1 VLLFFASLIV
11 HELGHAL
18 EARREGIE
26 VTRIELFLFGGT
38 THMSRDSQTPGEE
51 FRVAVAGPLG
61 TLLVLLVCLGVD
73 LAIVGPHRLID
84 AIGLDANIQITPVLL
99 ALSWLV
105 PMNVLILVFNLVP
118 AYPLDGGRIARSIVW
133 RATGDKLQGTRVSA
147 RIGEGFAILL
157 GGFGVWVIFSSPGF
171 AGGDPEFTGIW
182 LLLLAFMVWQSAR
195 MALGGTA
202 AAQRVQGVSVGDIMD
217 HEPVTVS
224 GPETVERALNE
235 RFFRY
240 NEQWLPVIDGDGR
253 FIGIARRERAQERVD
268 AGEGWVTVG
277 SILEPDEPAKLQV
290 RETQPLTDVLTI
302 EALGRLGAIMAVDGG
317 GILRGVVTVDQV
329 RRVLQTVLAT
339 PAAR

>member
-1 VLLFFASLIV
+1 M
-11 HELGHAL
+11 
-18 EARREGIE
+18 
-26 VTRIELFLFGGT
+26 T
-38 THMSRDSQTPGEE
+38 TTDTP
-51 FRVAVAGPLG
+51 
-61 TLLVLLVCLGVD
+61 
-73 LAIVGPHRLID
+73 
-84 AIGLDANIQITPVLL
+84 
-99 ALSWLV
+99 
-105 PMNVLILVFNLVP
+105 
-118 AYPLDGGRIARSIVW
+118 
-133 RATGDKLQGTRVSA
+133 
-147 RIGEGFAILL
+147 
-157 GGFGVWVIFSSPGF
+157 
-171 AGGDPEFTGIW
+171 
-182 LLLLAFMVWQSAR
+182 
-195 MALGGTA
+195 
-202 AAQRVQGVSVGDIMD
+202 
-217 HEPVTVS
+217 
-224 GPETVERALNE
+224 VERALNE